1 MALTSTRL
9 SAATAVSANR
19 YVTSTD
25 MKVGAY
31 TLANTT
37 PAVAGARRVTVTH
50 TTVTGADTLG
60 TIVVVG
66 KNLSGQTV
74 TDTIT
79 PLAGT
84 IATGT
89 VWFASITSVTGAG
102 WVINT
107 GNDTIVVGH
116 DTAAVIAQGA
126 GVIAKVI
133 VNTTAAATIT
143 IADSTGTLAVL
154 KASIAEGAY
163 EYDLPW
169 SGYLAVTVAG
179 ASDVTITHTSTIPTS
194 YALV

>member
-19 YVTSTD
+19 YVTSTN

-74 TDTIT
+74 TDTIA

-89 VWFASITSVTGAG
+89 VWFASITSVTGVG

-116 DTAAVIAQGA
+116 DTAAVIAQG
-126 GVIAKVI
+126 GGIVAKVI

-163 EYDLPW
+163 EYDLAW
-169 SGYLAVTVAG
+169 AGYLAVTVAG

-194 YALV
+194 YALA